1 MIKKLLIIAVM
12 VFACGTLHAQEYDPY
27 KEYRYD
33 YEGSRTTGGSHSLF
47 KDENSN
53 EGGELPDPPDNDETD
68 DQYGMPIGD
77 GIVLLV
83 GLGVAYAL
91 RNRKKNE

>member
-1 MIKKLLIIAVM
+1 MIKKLLIIVVM

-33 YEGSRTTGGSHSLF
+33 YEGSSWRGPSTGNEFKSDPSTGSTTPVSPGH
-47 KDENSN
+47 
-53 EGGELPDPPDNDETD
+53 GEEDNWT
-68 DQYGMPIGD
+68 PIGD
-77 GIVLLV
+77 GIVLLI
-83 GLGVAYAL
+83 GLGAAYAL

>member
-1 MIKKLLIIAVM
+1 M

-33 YEGSRTTGGSHSLF
+33 YEGSSWRGPSTNDGLGLAPSTAEPTAPVAPDH
-47 KDENSN
+47 NSPIDVKV
-53 EGGELPDPPDNDETD
+53 L
-68 DQYGMPIGD
+68 PIGD
-77 GIVLLV
+77 GIVLLI
-83 GLGVAYAL
+83 GLGAAYAL

>member
-1 MIKKLLIIAVM
+1 M

-33 YEGSRTTGGSHSLF
+33 YEGSSWRGTSNGNKLTYAPSTG
-47 KDENSN
+47 EPETPVAPYSN
-53 EGGELPDPPDNDETD
+53 DLYTD
-68 DQYGMPIGD
+68 QNGMPIGD
-77 GIVLLV
+77 GIVLLI
-83 GLGVAYAL
+83 GLGAAYAL

>member
-1 MIKKLLIIAVM
+1 M

-33 YEGSRTTGGSHSLF
+33 YEG
-47 KDENSN
+47 ENWRGTS
-53 EGGELPDPPDNDETD
+53 TD
-68 DQYGMPIGD
+68 DDLGYNPFTEGPTKPVTPFGFNITTDQNGMPIGD
-77 GIVLLV
+77 GIVLLI
-83 GLGVAYAL
+83 GLGAAYAL